1 MNRIF
6 LAIFLIFISGCAS
19 QEVRDI
25 ELPEIMTIE
34 GKNFISAAAFKEHEL
49 SITRP
54 ESGELMVT
62 IPEKE
67 APVYWTC
74 GGVYWDGLVQGQ
86 SILEEADLVLDFKG
100 IKEVW
105 VPIEGKPKKL
115 YIFEV
120 R

>member
-19 QEVRDI
+19 QEERDI